1 MEKYTQEQIQKAAD
15 KAVEKCGDSLNVTE
29 YWTDGQILSVCFQAV
44 PLVKKV
50 VTMKGP
56 PQTVTLRYHIN
67 NDGTMVRECLNLPG
81 NAETFR
87 IRNCIRD
94 FTFEFASRLKESVK
108 EGETV

>member
-1 MEKYTQEQIQKAAD
+1 M
-15 KAVEKCGDSLNVTE
+15 V
-29 YWTDGQILSVCFQAV
+29 SVCFQAV
-44 PLVKKV
+44 PLIKKV
-50 VTMKGP
+50 VTMEGQ

-81 NAETFR
+81 NAETFW